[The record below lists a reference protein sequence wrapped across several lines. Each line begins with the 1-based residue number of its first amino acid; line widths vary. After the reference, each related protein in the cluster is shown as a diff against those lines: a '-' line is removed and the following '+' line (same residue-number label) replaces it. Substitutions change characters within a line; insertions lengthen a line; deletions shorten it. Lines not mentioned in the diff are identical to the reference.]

1 MKEATGSELGTL
13 PQYLKRNFELFPDQ
27 IAEREKDYGL
37 WRTFTWKEVYE
48 QVKYISLGLVSL
60 GMQRGDKVSIIGNNE
75 PELYWSIFA
84 VNCAGGAVVCLYP
97 DSIPSEVE
105 YIIRD
110 SDSVFIIAEDQEQ
123 VDKLLEIH
131 DRLPQLK
138 KVIYWDSKGM
148 WLYDDPILISWKEV
162 HELGKKYEG
171 EHPGLFEKLIDQM
184 KPTDVAGISYTSG
197 TTGDP
202 KGVIGTYC
210 SMLDNAERLLSA
222 YGSHLKEGSQ
232 YLTYISPAW
241 GTEQAFGVTMG
252 LIRPMV
258 VNFPEEPETIL
269 ENIRE
274 VAPEFLMFGPRQW
287 EMLVRAVESRMLDAN
302 WAQRWFYRM
311 FMPIGHKVAVR
322 RAEGKKVGL
331 GLRILR
337 GLGEIFLF
345 RPLKDKLG
353 LIKVK
358 IAITGGTSISPDIFY
373 FFHGIGVELRQGYGT
388 SEVGFVTTH
397 FDNAI
402 RFDTVGQIYK
412 TNLKYGPPLEVRIS
426 GEGEI
431 LVRGGSFFTG
441 YYKKP
446 EASAKKLD
454 SEGWYHTGDA
464 GHITTEDGDVVVL
477 DRLEDLRTLSTG
489 YKFPPQFIEVRLR
502 YSPFVREVLV
512 LGDETR
518 PFVSALVDIDPET
531 VGRWAERRRITYTT
545 FPELSQ
551 KDEVRQLIQGE
562 IAKVAK
568 KLPPESRIRKFVNL
582 HKSFD
587 PDEGDLTRTRKLR
600 RHFVEE
606 RYADIVESIYKG
618 DEEFTAQAQVKYRD
632 GRTGVITTNVKIN
645 EV

>member
-1 MKEATGSELGTL
+1 MKEVTGSELGTL
-13 PQYLKRNFELFPDQ
+13 PQYLKRNFELFPDR

-37 WRTFTWKEVYE
+37 WKTYTWREVYE
-48 QVKYISLGLVSL
+48 QVKFISLGLVSL
-60 GMQRGDKVSIIGNNE
+60 GVQRGDKVSIIGSNE

-84 VNCAGGAVVCLYP
+84 VNCAGGVTVCLYP

-105 YIIRD
+105 YIVKD
-110 SDSVFIIAEDQEQ
+110 SDSVFVIAEDQEQ
-123 VDKLLEIH
+123 VDKFLEIK

-138 KVIYWDSKGM
+138 RVIYWDSKGM

-162 HELGKKYEG
+162 HELGRKCEA
-171 EHPGLFEKLIDQM
+171 EHPGLFEKLIEQV
-184 KPTDVAGISYTSG
+184 KPTDTAAVSYTSG

-202 KGVIGTYC
+202 KGIIGDYRVT
-210 SMLDNAERLLSA
+210 MDNVERLLSA
-222 YGSHLKEGSQ
+222 YGKHLKEGAQ

-241 GTEQAFGVTMG
+241 GTEQLFGVSMG
-252 LIRPMV
+252 LVRPMV
-258 VNFPEEPETIL
+258 VNFPEEPETVL
-269 ENIRE
+269 ANIRE

-287 EMLVRAVESRMLDAN
+287 EMLVRAVEARMLDAN
-302 WAQRWFYRM
+302 WAQRWFYRV
-311 FMPIGHKVAVR
+311 FMPIGHRVAVR

-331 GLRILR
+331 GLWFLR
-337 GLGEIFLF
+337 CLGEIFLF

-373 FFHGIGVELRQGYGT
+373 FFHGIGVELRQGYGA
-388 SEVGFVTTH
+388 SEVGLITTH
-397 FDNAI
+397 FDDAI
-402 RFDTVGQIYK
+402 RFDTVGQIYR
-412 TNLKYGPPLEVRIS
+412 TNPKYGPPLEVRIS
-426 GEGEI
+426 EEGEI
-431 LVRGGSFFTG
+431 LARGGSFFLG

-454 SEGWYHTGDA
+454 SEGWYQTGDA
-464 GHITTEDGDVVVL
+464 GYITEGGDVVVL

-502 YSPFVREVLV
+502 YSPFVREALV

-568 KLPPESRIRKFVNL
+568 NLPPESRIRKFVNL
-582 HKSFD
+582 HKPFD

-618 DEEFTAQAQVKYRD
+618 DEEFTTQAQVKYRD
-632 GRTGVITTNVKIN
+632 GRTGVITANVKIN